1 MVSLFKS
8 CISKTC
14 CNKAKIVSNINL
26 SFKKVQIWSPSSCF
40 EWLFLKLTI
49 VQRMWT
55 PGEAFVEM
63 IKGVTQTTFGQLDY
77 YFHWFRRSSI
87 LLLFFCCA
95 CQSLILERIHW
106 FCMAES
112 YHDILTLRMTITL
125 YFNRSLPVE
134 YKY

>member
-87 LLLFFCCA
+87 LLLFFVVPVKVWSWNVFTDFVWPNLITIYWRWEW
-95 CQSLILERIHW
+95 QSPYISIEVYL
-106 FCMAES
+106 
-112 YHDILTLRMTITL
+112 
-125 YFNRSLPVE
+125 
-134 YKY
+134 